1 MFRNKHDGPLNASAE
16 VMRMPPF
23 QELVGP
29 IIRYITAN
37 NLRRT
42 VFLASNVAESKAQIA
57 KRFEE
62 QNVVVCQVAS
72 VDKDLRHP
80 DYIENKIRPLCDD
93 CLDVAFSEWSYLA
106 RATKLIAQLGMHCL
120 DKNGTCFSPR
130 HRILGRASSFSHV
143 AATYAHVPTTTITS
157 MKDLD
162 PADFYP
168 PGFRTLTRE
177 RPFPHACKL
186 DSVRS
191 PASLRLPRRPRR
203 RRAGGLCTAST
214 PSTRPLRLAAI
225 AAMACCYAIDT
236 RPRRF
241 DHAGETRVHDV
252 S

>member
-1 MFRNKHDGPLNASAE
+1 
-16 VMRMPPF
+16 MPPF
-23 QELVGP
+23 QELVAP
-29 IIRYITAN
+29 IIRYITSN

-42 VFLASNVAESKAQIA
+42 VFLASNVAESKEQIA

-162 PADFYP
+162 PASFYP

-191 PASLRLPRRPRR
+191 PASLR
-203 RRAGGLCTAST
+203 CTAST
-214 PSTRPLRLAAI
+214 PSTRPLRLAAV

-252 S
+252 SGSTRH